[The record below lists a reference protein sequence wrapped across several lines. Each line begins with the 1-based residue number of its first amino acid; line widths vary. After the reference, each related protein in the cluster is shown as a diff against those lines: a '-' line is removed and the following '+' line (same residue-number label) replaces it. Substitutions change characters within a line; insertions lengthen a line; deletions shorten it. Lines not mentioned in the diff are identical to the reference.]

1 MNTEGIDARD
11 PESIMRY
18 ALSLGFDDA
27 VVTVESVHRQQV
39 KLAMN
44 RVESVFDW
52 DSLSTE
58 IFLAYRKRIISLS
71 IEGKGDVKK
80 SLETARKK
88 VETIEPNEDYK
99 GIADRSFKATG
110 ERKSMD
116 FDLVSEAYKALDLS
130 TGFNCSGIVEGLVT
144 NSETATSAN
153 AFFTD
158 SNEFYRACIRLYTDV
173 ETSGQS
179 VECSEKLEIE
189 RCVKEAR
196 EFAERAKSPRRAE
209 SGTYEILY
217 TPLAFSNMVDSAL
230 GFSSIYAVESGM
242 SFLAGKEGKKVADEA
257 FSLYDDATLPSINR
271 RAFDDEG
278 VKTGRHAVIED
289 GALRTYLYNTTYAR
303 KHNRES
309 TGNAG
314 IISPTPWCGDV
325 REGKESV
332 EELIREMKRG
342 IVITNTW
349 YTRFQNYRTA
359 EFSTMPRDCALLV
372 ENGEVKG
379 SLKYLRVNDSLERML
394 GSIRAMSREREHI
407 YWWETEVPVIAP
419 WALVDGVRITTS
431 A

>member
-71 IEGKGDVKK
+71 IEGKGDIKK

-278 VKTGRHAVIED
+278 VK
-289 GALRTYLYNTTYAR
+289 
-303 KHNRES
+303 
-309 TGNAG
+309 
-314 IISPTPWCGDV
+314 
-325 REGKESV
+325 
-332 EELIREMKRG
+332 
-342 IVITNTW
+342 
-349 YTRFQNYRTA
+349 
-359 EFSTMPRDCALLV
+359 
-372 ENGEVKG
+372 
-379 SLKYLRVNDSLERML
+379 
-394 GSIRAMSREREHI
+394 
-407 YWWETEVPVIAP
+407 
-419 WALVDGVRITTS
+419 
-431 A
+431 

>member
-1 MNTEGIDARD
+1 
-11 PESIMRY
+11 
-18 ALSLGFDDA
+18 
-27 VVTVESVHRQQV
+27 
-39 KLAMN
+39 
-44 RVESVFDW
+44 
-52 DSLSTE
+52 
-58 IFLAYRKRIISLS
+58 
-71 IEGKGDVKK
+71 
-80 SLETARKK
+80 
-88 VETIEPNEDYK
+88 
-99 GIADRSFKATG
+99 
-110 ERKSMD
+110 
-116 FDLVSEAYKALDLS
+116 
-130 TGFNCSGIVEGLVT
+130 
-144 NSETATSAN
+144 
-153 AFFTD
+153 
-158 SNEFYRACIRLYTDV
+158 
-173 ETSGQS
+173 
-179 VECSEKLEIE
+179 
-189 RCVKEAR
+189 
-196 EFAERAKSPRRAE
+196 
-209 SGTYEILY
+209 
-217 TPLAFSNMVDSAL
+217 LAFSNMVDSAL